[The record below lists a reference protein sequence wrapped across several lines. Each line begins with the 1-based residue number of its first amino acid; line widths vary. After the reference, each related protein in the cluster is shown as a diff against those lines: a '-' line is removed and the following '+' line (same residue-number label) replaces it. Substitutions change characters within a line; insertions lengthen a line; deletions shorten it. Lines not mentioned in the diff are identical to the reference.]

1 MSQTDYQIRFPTEEV
16 DFTRQQEYFFVIQN
30 GIETQYIV
38 HHYHEVYS
46 VPLLY
51 ERMAI
56 MMNYQSPQTILMQLI
71 LELTKCQIDI
81 QSLVV
86 FDIAAGSGLMGK
98 QLASVGIKSVVGLD
112 ILPEAAEAATR
123 DYPGV
128 YEKYYVEDL
137 TNLTPAVKQELE
149 ERGFN
154 CLICCSS
161 ISCHFPVQA
170 FINAFNLMPDHGW
183 IAFNVSTYILEE
195 PDQQNI
201 FESVAAVDF
210 SQLYHK
216 IVKADIL
223 EISQKHYYLHRF
235 MTNGKPVYYV
245 SVIARKRGNIPD
257 NY

>member
-1 MSQTDYQIRFPTEEV
+1 MSQTDYQIRFPTEDV
-16 DFTRQQEYFFVIQN
+16 DFTRQQEYFFVMQN
-30 GIETQYIV
+30 GIETQYVV
-38 HHYHEVYS
+38 HHYREVYS
-46 VPLLY
+46 VPQLY
-51 ERMAI
+51 ERMAS

-71 LELTKCQIDI
+71 TELTKCQIDI

-112 ILPEAAEAATR
+112 ILLEAAEAAER

-137 TNLTPAVKQELE
+137 TNLTATVQQELA

-161 ISCHFPVQA
+161 LSCHFPIQA
-170 FINAFNLMPDHGW
+170 FINAFNLLQDNAW

-201 FESVAAVDF
+201 FESVAAIDF

-216 IVKADIL
+216 IVNAGIL
-223 EISQKHYYLHRF
+223 EIIQKHYYLHRF

-245 SVIARKRGNIPD
+245 SVIARKRGNIPV